1 MAKVALVLLADSE
14 TAEGTGRAL
23 HSVIYAEELAS
34 KGNEVKLIF
43 DGAGVRWVKKI
54 LADEANPVTKAFM
67 GLKMGVYSQSVEK
80 HVCKFCSAVFQVPE
94 ADSQKLGFDIAGEY
108 QGHPDLSA
116 LIADGFHIIT
126 L

>member
-14 TAEGTGRAL
+14 TMESTGRAL
-23 HSVIYAEELAS
+23 HSVIYAQELAS

-54 LADEANPVTKAFM
+54 LTDESNPVTKAFM
-67 GLKMGVYSQSVEK
+67 DLKMGVYSQSVEK
-80 HVCKFCSAVFQVPE
+80 HVCKFCSAIFQVPE
-94 ADSQKLGFDIAGEY
+94 ADSQKLGFDIADEY